1 MAARLNPKNQ
11 QSVRDKIQTTQLV
24 KRLTNH
30 VLGKLK
36 KPMDATQVAA
46 ALGLLK
52 KTLPDLQSIHHAGGL
67 NEQRGRVVSYIPDN
81 GRDKT

>member
-1 MAARLNPKNQ
+1 MPARLNKLHQ

-36 KPMDATQVAA
+36 KPMDATQVTA

-52 KTLPDLQSIHHAGGL
+52 KSLPDLQAIHHTGGSDD
-67 NEQRGRVVSYIPDN
+67 QRGRVVAYIPRND
-81 GRDKT
+81 RDKT